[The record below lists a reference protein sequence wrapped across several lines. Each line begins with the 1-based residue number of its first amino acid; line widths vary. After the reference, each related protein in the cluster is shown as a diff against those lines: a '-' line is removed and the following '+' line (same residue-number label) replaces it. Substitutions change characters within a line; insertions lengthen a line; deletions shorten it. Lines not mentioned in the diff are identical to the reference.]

1 MSQPAPRHA
10 LQQRVSAAILEAAA
24 RVFAHAE
31 RASMTDVAAAAGV
44 ARATV
49 YRYFPSREFLL
60 EELAQLAVSD
70 AEARLISARI
80 DEVDAEEGVARAV
93 RALIEVGDYFVV
105 LARERV
111 RPDGQQFE
119 QKLAAP
125 LRRLFERGQ
134 SSGVIRDDI
143 SSSWLTESLFGLAAG
158 VLASSPSRGKEDTI
172 AAITSLFLDGARA
185 RRLRQVE

>member
-31 RASMTDVAAAAGV
+31 RASMSDVAAAAGV

-60 EELAQLAVSD
+60 EQLAELAISD

-80 DEVDAEEGVARAV
+80 DEVDAEEGVARAA

-111 RPDGQQFE
+111 RPDEQQFE
-119 QKLAAP
+119 QKLGAP

-134 SSGVIRDDI
+134 DSGVIRDDI
-143 SSSWLTESLFGLAAG
+143 SSSWLTESLFGLAAS

>member
-1 MSQPAPRHA
+1 
-10 LQQRVSAAILEAAA
+10 
-24 RVFAHAE
+24 
-31 RASMTDVAAAAGV
+31 MTDVAAAAGV